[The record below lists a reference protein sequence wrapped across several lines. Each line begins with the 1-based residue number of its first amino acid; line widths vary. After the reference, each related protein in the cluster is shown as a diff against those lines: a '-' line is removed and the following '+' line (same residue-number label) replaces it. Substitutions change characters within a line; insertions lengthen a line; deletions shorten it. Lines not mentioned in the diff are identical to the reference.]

1 LTAVVVIVV
10 VIVVVVIVI
19 HAGVTAVV
27 FVVVVFVAT
36 WMGENR
42 MGWRFENGGRYM
54 EGGGDTR
61 KLGLGRG

>member
-1 LTAVVVIVV
+1 MTAVV

-54 EGGGDTR
+54 EGGEEEWE
-61 KLGLGRG
+61 